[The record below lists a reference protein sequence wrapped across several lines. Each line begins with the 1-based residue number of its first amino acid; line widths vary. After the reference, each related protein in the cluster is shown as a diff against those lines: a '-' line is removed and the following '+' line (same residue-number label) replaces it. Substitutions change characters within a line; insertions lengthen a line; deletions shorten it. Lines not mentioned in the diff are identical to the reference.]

1 MNHLWRRQKDQGR
14 GRGNPMWLRSCQV
27 IIFLRRDSR
36 VKYQVI
42 SDQSTDGSCSRSP
55 SCRLCQGRSSAHWG
69 LLSGPPLWT
78 VSYNPNPID
87 LLEDRKKA
95 TEEIR

>member
-1 MNHLWRRQKDQGR
+1 M
-14 GRGNPMWLRSCQV
+14 
-27 IIFLRRDSR
+27 
-36 VKYQVI
+36 KYQVI

-55 SCRLCQGRSSAHWG
+55 SCRLCQGRSPAHWG

-78 VSYNPNPID
+78 VSYNPNPTD
-87 LLEDRKKA
+87 LLEDREKD